1 MLSLLVLLVGMIFGI
16 YTLATTTVLFHK
28 NLTTI
33 LINFFVHHVIGTLGR
48 IVTIMYE
55 RQVIK
60 IHGKLFRLNRLS
72 KNVNLGDI
80 NYDFP
85 LIISSVLYFNGTLQ
99 LISILPMIILGKFIC
114 SAKIIHLVLL
124 SKICI

>member
-1 MLSLLVLLVGMIFGI
+1 MIFAI

-85 LIISSVLYFNGTLQ
+85 LIISSVLYFNGLSQ
-99 LISILPMIILGKFIC
+99 LISVLPMIILGKLIHN
-114 SAKIIHLVLL
+114 AKSYI
-124 SKICI
+124 